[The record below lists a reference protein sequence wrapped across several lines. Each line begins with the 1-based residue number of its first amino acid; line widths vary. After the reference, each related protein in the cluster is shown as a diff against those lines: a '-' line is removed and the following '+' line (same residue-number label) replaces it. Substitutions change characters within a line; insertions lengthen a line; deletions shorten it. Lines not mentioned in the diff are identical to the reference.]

1 MMSASGLVRAA
12 AVAALIAG
20 AELDNHTLVL
30 VIGLPKSGT
39 ISLQRFFASA
49 DCGARAASHYT
60 CGPKGS
66 PTEYCGA
73 AIRANLEAGVAPL
86 LGLEAFDVH
95 TELDYLGD
103 GGGGGPG
110 CFFPQVDALEALV
123 DGYPS
128 ATLVLNVRPV
138 ERWIA
143 SVSRFPQAAGGRV
156 SFREAL
162 VACEIAGLARGV
174 GSRDD
179 ELRTFYEAHSARVRA
194 VAARRGARLVEVDIE
209 SGAAA
214 AQTLEVRD
222 LVPRRFLRDT

>member
-1 MMSASGLVRAA
+1 MSASRLVRAA

-103 GGGGGPG
+103 GGGGGPE

-128 ATLVLNVRPV
+128 ATLVLALEARS
-138 ERWIA
+138 IIHLD
-143 SVSRFPQAAGGRV
+143 AG
-156 SFREAL
+156 
-162 VACEIAGLARGV
+162 
-174 GSRDD
+174 
-179 ELRTFYEAHSARVRA
+179 ELRGETRACRRAGSLATLRLRSTQTRIIDAASTSLATDACSCVCSLSSCAPEQQQPTAHPTPPAPP
-194 VAARRGARLVEVDIE
+194 
-209 SGAAA
+209 
-214 AQTLEVRD
+214 
-222 LVPRRFLRDT
+222 PREPE